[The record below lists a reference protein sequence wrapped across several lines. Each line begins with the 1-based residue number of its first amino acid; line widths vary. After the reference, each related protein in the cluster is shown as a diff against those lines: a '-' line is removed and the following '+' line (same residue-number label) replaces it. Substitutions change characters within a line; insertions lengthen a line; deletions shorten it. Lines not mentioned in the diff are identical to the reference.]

1 MVERTVRQSGGFI
14 TVESK
19 RGSGTVF
26 RMLFPVVGRGLKNRR
41 NSEPAESSIPH
52 GSETVL
58 TVEDD
63 NPVRECTVELLS
75 SIGYEVLPAVNG
87 EEALALAARHRG
99 KIALMVS
106 DVVMP
111 RMNGVKLD
119 AALAKSQPNIK
130 VVFVSGHP
138 QNLVRRKGVETTSQF
153 LHKPYLF
160 SQLATKLRETVEPA
174 PHGHAAAAAG
184 AR

>member
-1 MVERTVRQSGGFI
+1 MDG
-14 TVESK
+14 K
-19 RGSGTVF
+19 
-26 RMLFPVVGRGLKNRR
+26 GRLDQIRALLAENPAD
-41 NSEPAESSIPH
+41 SEPTENSILH

-58 TVEDD
+58 IVEDD
-63 NPVRECTVELLS
+63 DAVRECTVELLS
-75 SIGYEVLPAVNG
+75 SIGYQVLPAANG
-87 EEALALAARHRG
+87 EEALAVAARHRG
-99 KIALMVS
+99 EIALMIS

-111 RMNGVKLD
+111 RMNGVKLA
-119 AALAKSQPNIK
+119 AALAKSQPDIK